1 MGIDLCE
8 VELSGD
14 QEEDRSQGGE
24 PAVAAGLSLGGLEE
38 SVEGLD
44 EAVGLAGS
52 RPGDDALQMR
62 PDHFGDG
69 LHGFDLGAVHIDAP
83 LPEHPAHDVDL
94 LSLEDFPEL
103 LSMEPGAGGSLARRL
118 GDQGVEVG
126 ALFGGEALPAFQQG
140 PADVLLN

>member
-24 PAVAAGLSLGGLEE
+24 PAVAVGLPLGGLEE
-38 SVEGLD
+38 SIEGLD
-44 EAVGLAGS
+44 EAVGLASS
-52 RPGDDALQMR
+52 RPGDDALQMH

-69 LHGFDLGAVHIDAP
+69 LHGFDLGAVHVDVP

-94 LSLEDFPEL
+94 LSLVDFPEL
-103 LSMEPGAGGSLARRL
+103 FPMEPSAGGSLARRL
-118 GDQGVEVG
+118 GR
-126 ALFGGEALPAFQQG
+126 
-140 PADVLLN
+140 